1 MRISPVTIST
11 NYKLHSFKANEQQKP
26 QQQEVQWSTWGDNYA
41 FPIAQ
46 NDEVLIGKE
55 NTESKQNIN
64 NDKEIFEKI
73 LGKTS
78 QYDETPEEYYR
89 RKLYSTE
96 WTM

>member
-1 MRISPVTIST
+1 MKLSPITISA
-11 NYKLHSFKANEQQKP
+11 NYKMNSFKATEKKP
-26 QQQEVQWSTWGDNYA
+26 QEEVQYSTWGDNYA

-78 QYDETPEEYYR
+78 QYDETPEEYYK

>member
-11 NYKLHSFKANEQQKP
+11 NYKMHSFKANEQQKP

-41 FPIAQ
+41 YPTTQKEENIPPIDIRET
-46 NDEVLIGKE
+46 NKIINKE
-55 NTESKQNIN
+55 
-64 NDKEIFEKI
+64 KEIIEKRPVRN
-73 LGKTS
+73 S
-78 QYDETPEEYYR
+78 EYDETPEEYYK